1 MLFRG
6 IYSPSLRVWIREF
19 LTKRRKGNKKRKGNL
34 KIPVQRPCDR
44 YGMGALENNRSS
56 RVERIQGSKKNKNK
70 EQEQEQEGNMY
81 VRASR
86 EGRNNPGG
94 YRRYRTRK
102 KGAA

>member
-1 MLFRG
+1 MIPIDMMKGGGECGFFGGERKNGRNRQEMLFRG

-70 EQEQEQEGNMY
+70 N
-81 VRASR
+81 
-86 EGRNNPGG
+86 
-94 YRRYRTRK
+94 K
-102 KGAA
+102 KGICM